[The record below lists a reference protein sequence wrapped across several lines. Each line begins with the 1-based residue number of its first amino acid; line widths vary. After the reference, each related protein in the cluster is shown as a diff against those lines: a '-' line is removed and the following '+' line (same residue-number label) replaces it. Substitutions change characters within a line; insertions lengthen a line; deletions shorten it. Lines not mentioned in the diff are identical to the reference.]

1 MSRIAGMTADEVEA
15 LISGRICE
23 PVKDGQA
30 TLESVADHVE
40 SMPGLS
46 IAALPITDEDRVA
59 RRLRFVYTLPFV
71 YTVEFA
77 APEADGS
84 EAPPCRP

>member
-1 MSRIAGMTADEVEA
+1 MSRTAGMTAAEVEA
-15 LISGRICE
+15 LVYERIRE
-23 PVKDGQA
+23 AVKDGPA
-30 TLESVADHVE
+30 SLESVADHVE

-46 IAALPITDEDRVA
+46 IAALPITDEDRAA

-84 EAPPCRP
+84 EAPSCRP